1 MPRLKLVWRRTNL
14 LKPQIQIDRIQLADC
29 LVREPAKAGRILRN
43 TDKWR
48 KDNE

>member
-14 LKPQIQIDRIQLADC
+14 LKPQIQINRTGPADC
-29 LVREPAKAGRILRN
+29 LVREPAKAGRILRD

>member
-14 LKPQIQIDRIQLADC
+14 LKLQIQIDRTHPADC
-29 LVREPAKAGRILRN
+29 QVRESAKAGGILRD